1 MKRPRLRSSPILF
14 LLLACPMLATVP
26 RLATAA
32 DPVPV
37 PLAASV
43 DLPRFMG
50 DWYVIAHIPPDADR
64 DAHNAVEHYDLV
76 EGGVQTTYR
85 RRPGG
90 FDAPEKIE
98 RPFGYVREGSN
109 NALWGMRFWWW
120 FPIRLEYR
128 ISHLEPDYS
137 VTIIARSRRDYVW
150 LMSRTP
156 QMSDADYERY
166 RALIASWGYD
176 TSKLVRI
183 PQRWPLPGPGR

>member
-1 MKRPRLRSSPILF
+1 MGI
-14 LLLACPMLATVP
+14 LLLACPMLLIP
-26 RLATAA
+26 LRGSAA
-32 DPVPV
+32 ELPPV
-37 PLAASV
+37 PLAAAV

-64 DAHNAVEHYDLV
+64 DAHNAVEHYELV
-76 EGGVQTTYR
+76 DGRVQTTYR

-90 FDAPEKIE
+90 FSSPEKIE
-98 RPFGYVREGSN
+98 NPVGHIREGTG

-128 ISHLEPDYS
+128 ISQLEPDYS

-156 QMSDADYERY
+156 QMSDADYARY
-166 RALIASWGYD
+166 RALIGSWGYD
-176 TSKLVRI
+176 VTRLVRI
-183 PQRWPLPGPGR
+183 PQRWP